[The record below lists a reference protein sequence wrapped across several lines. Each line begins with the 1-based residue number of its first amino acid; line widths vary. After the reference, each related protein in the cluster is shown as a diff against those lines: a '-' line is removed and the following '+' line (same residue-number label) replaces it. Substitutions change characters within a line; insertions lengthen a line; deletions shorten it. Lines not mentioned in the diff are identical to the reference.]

1 MSQPRMI
8 IAIDGPAGA
17 GKSSI
22 AARVAKA
29 LGMTR
34 VDTGAIYRCVTLVA
48 VEEQLSDA
56 EIPPVLSGLHIRF
69 EGDRVFIGDRDVSQ
83 EIRSPEVTA
92 ATSRVSALPAV
103 RQGLLALQRRLAL
116 EAPVGAVMEGRD
128 IGTVVFPDAP
138 VKVYLTASSEE
149 RARRRLKDLHA
160 AGQMLSLE
168 EVLEAIETRDASDRG
183 RAAAPLRAP
192 EDATRVDS
200 TGKTP
205 DQVVAEI
212 VALAGDDFPV
222 ASNASDD

>member
-22 AARVAKA
+22 AARVAQT

-48 VEEQLSDA
+48 VEDELSDA
-56 EIPPVLSGLHIRF
+56 QIPPALRDLHIRF

-103 RQGLLALQRRLAL
+103 RDGLLALQRRLAL

-168 EVLEAIETRDASDRG
+168 EVLEAIETRDASDRS

-212 VALAGDDFPV
+212 VALVGDDFPV